1 MTEISQGEPLLYRP
15 EEAAGALR
23 IGRHKLYDLIR
34 SGELE
39 SIKMGQSR
47 RISRAALERYIARA
61 ETETAGSA

>member
-1 MTEISQGEPLLYRP
+1 MSETGQADRLAYRP
-15 EEAAGALR
+15 EEAADLLGVGRDRIYAL
-23 IGRHKLYDLIR
+23 IA